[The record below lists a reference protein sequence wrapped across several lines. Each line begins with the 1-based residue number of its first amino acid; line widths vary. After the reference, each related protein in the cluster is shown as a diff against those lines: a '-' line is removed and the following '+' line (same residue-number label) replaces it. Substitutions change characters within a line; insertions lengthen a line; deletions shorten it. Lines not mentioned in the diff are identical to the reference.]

1 MDNAT
6 HAAAIR
12 KAEKM
17 GINLGGPPS
26 YKQFV
31 YPVSAE
37 SYFNNSGYAYHCKY
51 LRMFIGAQFTCCYWA
66 SVVYVAF
73 LVRQY
78 KY

>member
-6 HAAAIR
+6 HAAAMR

-37 SYFNNSGYAYHCKY
+37 SYFNNSGYAYHCKF
-51 LRMFIGAQFTCCYWA
+51 LRMFIGAPLRVLAFAGTLLAFT
-66 SVVYVAF
+66 
-73 LVRQY
+73 RRR
-78 KY
+78 

>member
-6 HAAAIR
+6 HAAAMR

-37 SYFNNSGYAYHCKY
+37 SYFNNSGYAYHCKF
-51 LRMFIGAQFTCCYWA
+51 LRMFIGPPFV
-66 SVVYVAF
+66 SLAF
-73 LVRQY
+73 IGSLL
-78 KY
+78 